1 MSLLQCSPDLSCAKV
16 LSVLLPHLAGAV
28 VEDLGEAGGRVVVR
42 ARPAAALV
50 PCPGCGVLSGKRHD
64 GYPRSTA

>member
-28 VEDLGEAGGRVVVR
+28 VEDLGEAGGAGGR
-42 ARPAAALV
+42 AGAAGGGARAV
-50 PCPGCGVLSGKRHD
+50 PGMRGAVG
-64 GYPRSTA
+64 

>member
-1 MSLLQCSPDLSCAKV
+1 
-16 LSVLLPHLAGAV
+16 
-28 VEDLGEAGGRVVVR
+28 VVVR

-64 GYPRSTA
+64 GYTRFLHDLAAGGRPVVIRLRVRVLRCENPE